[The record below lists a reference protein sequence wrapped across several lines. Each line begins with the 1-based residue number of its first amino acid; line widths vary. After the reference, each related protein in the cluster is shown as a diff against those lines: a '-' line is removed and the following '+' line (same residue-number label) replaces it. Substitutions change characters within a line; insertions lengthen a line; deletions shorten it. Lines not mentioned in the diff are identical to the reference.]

1 MTSTQGERKLPGKD
15 DKMIETFLDFIR
27 DHMEYTQQCESVY
40 GENSIEY
47 ITAQYAADILL
58 QLADDLDISII

>member
-1 MTSTQGERKLPGKD
+1 MVEEIKN
-15 DKMIETFLDFIR
+15 FIAT
-27 DHMEYTQQCESVY
+27 HLEYTDNTLAEY

-58 QLADDLDISII
+58 QLADDLGLEVD